1 MAGKVKIT
9 LLKGLVGTTDRQKGT
24 VASLGLRT
32 IRQTVVRDDSP
43 SLQGALRLVAHLV
56 KIEEVK

>member
-9 LLKGLVGTTDRQKGT
+9 LKKGLVGSTERQRGT

-32 IRQTVVRDDSP
+32 IRQSVEREDSP
-43 SLQGALRLVAHLV
+43 SLQGALRAIAHLV
-56 KIEEVK
+56 IVEEVS